1 MATTDFLL
9 RPSVATSANQLAGQ
23 DHPVSQRRIATLPPQ
38 NFSSVYS
45 QQQQRI
51 EQTQQQAQQAKQRL
65 AAAVQDRQQAAR
77 QNTATADTAQPAKE
91 PASVAK
97 NRTVRTQEGDSQTA
111 RPSANEQ
118 PKVATEEVKTDQL
131 KLDEDGNLLPQETK
145 QEIVAGEAQLDPLF
159 LFAMGAMSA
168 ENTEHAT
175 VMNTTASNAKGEFL
189 LAGSRTSVQQIA
201 GFIDAESELEVDE
214 DAAELSTNTF
224 KLEGSAA
231 AEKGLQ
237 LSSASG
243 KVAELGVEKTAPDKN
258 NAAALSES
266 LKAAPD
272 TLLNQKAVSPTDSIR
287 SDFQPRQDSL
297 LAAQQV
303 RQVPG
308 AAISMQQPGW
318 TQQVTDKV
326 MWMSSQN
333 LRSAEIKLD
342 PAELGRLEIKVS
354 VGQEQTQ
361 VTFTSAH
368 AGVRESLEGQMHRLR
383 EMLAQQGIQDVDVN
397 VSDQSQ
403 QQAEAQEQRAAG
415 GSSSG
420 SMADNEEET
429 VQHVTAVQEPPNG
442 RLGLVDDYA

>member
-9 RPSVATSANQLAGQ
+9 RPSLQSSRNQLVGQ
-23 DHPVSQRRIATLPPQ
+23 ASAAHQRSTAALPAQ
-38 NFSSVYS
+38 NFSAVYT

-51 EQTQQQAQQAKQRL
+51 EQAQQQQAQQAKQRQ
-65 AAAVQDRQQAAR
+65 AAAAQDRQQAER
-77 QNTATADTAQPAKE
+77 QSAAKNTAQPRKE
-91 PASVAK
+91 NA
-97 NRTVRTQEGDSQTA
+97 
-111 RPSANEQ
+111 SANKVDSAKTKDAHTSSAHQSTNEKQDSAQDETKIEQ
-118 PKVATEEVKTDQL
+118 SGKP
-131 KLDEDGNLLPQETK
+131 LPQEA
-145 QEIVAGEAQLDPLF
+145 EHELAEGGEQLDPLF
-159 LFAMGAMSA
+159 LFAMGAMPA
-168 ENTEHAT
+168 ENTEAST
-175 VMNTTASNAKGEFL
+175 AVNTSASTPKGEL
-189 LAGSRTSVQQIA
+189 LLSGSRVNLQQA
-201 GFIDAESELEVDE
+201 SASIDAELELEAEEDA
-214 DAAELSTNTF
+214 DAAELSANAL
-224 KLEGSAA
+224 KLEGSAS
-231 AEKGLQ
+231 AEKAVQ
-237 LSSASG
+237 LNSASG
-243 KVAELGVEKTAPDKN
+243 KVAELLVEKTAPDKN
-258 NAAALSES
+258 NAAALTES
-266 LKAAPD
+266 LKTAPE
-272 TLLNQKAVSPTDSIR
+272 TLLNQKAVTATEAIR

-318 TQQVTDKV
+318 SQQVTDKV

-383 EMLAQQGIQDVDVN
+383 EMLAQQGMQDVDVN

-403 QQAEAQEQRAAG
+403 QQAEAQEQQASASRATGAV
-415 GSSSG
+415 
-420 SMADNEEET
+420 ADHDEET
-429 VQHVTAVQEPPNG
+429 VQHVSAVQEPQHG